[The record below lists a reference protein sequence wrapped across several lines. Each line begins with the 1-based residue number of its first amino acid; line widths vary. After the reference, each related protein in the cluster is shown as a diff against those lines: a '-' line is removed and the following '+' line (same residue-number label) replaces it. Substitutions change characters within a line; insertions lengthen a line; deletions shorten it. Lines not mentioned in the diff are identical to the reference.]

1 MYPGCGLAPR
11 EAPRPPCK
19 GDGLD
24 FLVERNAEMALGDDR
39 EGIAAAALDGRSA
52 QGAIGSRTLG
62 G

>member
-1 MYPGCGLAPR
+1 
-11 EAPRPPCK
+11 
-19 GDGLD
+19 
-24 FLVERNAEMALGDDR
+24 MALGDDR